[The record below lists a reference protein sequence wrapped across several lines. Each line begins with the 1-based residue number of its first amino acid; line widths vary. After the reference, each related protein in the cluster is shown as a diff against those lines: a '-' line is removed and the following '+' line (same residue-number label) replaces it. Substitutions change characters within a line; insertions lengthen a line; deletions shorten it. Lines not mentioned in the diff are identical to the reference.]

1 MLSQIQKQQSQ
12 ILGDLALLFKNT
24 NKLVWKTGFGN
35 VHLCNDKTVKQITKA
50 KTFKAMKKQV
60 KKLSLTTDKVVS
72 LSSSAMQNLQGGI
85 TFTTIR
91 PSKSESYNCILA
103 PSNGG
108 RTYNC

>member
-1 MLSQIQKQQSQ
+1 MQHFLYAKRQ
-12 ILGDLALLFKNT
+12 NT
-24 NKLVWKTGFGN
+24 NKLVWQWGFGI

-50 KTFKAMKKQV
+50 KTKTAMKKQV

-91 PSKSESYNCILA
+91 PSNSGQSYNCILA